1 MIQFVRCKSP
11 EDIVSDGIFLRLDG
25 DAHIHRSN
33 ALCLVLRLGWFF
45 AVSKTE
51 DAEIGNAWIL
61 AVRYFKDGEFQI
73 ADLYAFFFYN
83 EIMRQVC
90 LCIGFVF

>member
-11 EDIVSDGIFLRLDG
+11 EDIVSDGIF
-25 DAHIHRSN
+25 
-33 ALCLVLRLGWFF
+33 LRLGWFF